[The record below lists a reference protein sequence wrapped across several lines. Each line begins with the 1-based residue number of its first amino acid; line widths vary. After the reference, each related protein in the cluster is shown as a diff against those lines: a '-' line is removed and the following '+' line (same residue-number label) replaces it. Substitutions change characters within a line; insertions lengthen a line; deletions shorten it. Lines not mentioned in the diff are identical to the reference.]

1 MAPHRL
7 YTIGYEGA
15 SVDGLVGA
23 LKAAGVAHVLD
34 IRYSPYS
41 KRDEF
46 STDALAPA
54 LSAYG
59 IGYTHIKALG
69 NPPAGREAAR
79 LGHVSAYREI
89 MAAHL
94 KSPDGAAGLQ
104 QALTLAVA
112 EPVCLLCLERS
123 ARHCHRHIVADAITA
138 RTGLTLEHLQVDRK
152 TAHPAQAAFD
162 F

>member
-1 MAPHRL
+1 MRL

-23 LKAAGVAHVLD
+23 LKAAGVARVLD

-46 STDALAPA
+46 SQDALVPA
-54 LSAYG
+54 LAAYG

-79 LGHVSAYREI
+79 LGHLAAYREI
-89 MAAHL
+89 MTGHL
-94 KSPDGAAGLQ
+94 QGAEGAAGLR
-104 QALTLAVA
+104 QALEFAAA

-123 ARHCHRHIVADAITA
+123 ARHCHRHIVADAMVA
-138 RTGLTLEHLQVDRK
+138 RSGLEVEHLQVDRK